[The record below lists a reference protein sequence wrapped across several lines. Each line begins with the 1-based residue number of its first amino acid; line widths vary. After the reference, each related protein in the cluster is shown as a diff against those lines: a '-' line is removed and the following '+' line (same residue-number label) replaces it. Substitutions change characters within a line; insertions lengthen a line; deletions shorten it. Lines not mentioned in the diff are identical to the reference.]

1 MNISRIRSGLV
12 SGLLTISTLLLCGNV
27 VVLLYGVFTRY
38 LVNHSP
44 FWMDELSRYL
54 IIGSVMLV
62 AGVVYLKDDHMRV
75 TVLQGMLKGKL
86 SKALQLYHWFIITGL
101 SSYVCYSSAM
111 YALSVSKFTTM
122 GLGISKSVPLMAI
135 PVGFGLLALVSLLMG
150 PFYHDKYKDSEQPS
164 C

>member
-12 SGLLTISTLLLCGNV
+12 SGLWTLSTLMLCGNV
-27 VVLLYGVFTRY
+27 IVLLYGVFARY

-54 IIGSVMLV
+54 IIGCVMLV

-75 TVLQGMLKGKL
+75 TVLQGVLKGKPRN
-86 SKALQLYHWFIITGL
+86 ALQVYHWIIITAL
-101 SSYVCYSSAM
+101 SAYVCYSSAM
-111 YALSVSKFTTM
+111 YALSVTKFTTM
-122 GLGISKSVPLMAI
+122 GLGISKSIPLMAI
-135 PVGFGLLALVSLLMG
+135 PIGFGLLAVISLLMG
-150 PFYHDKYKDSEQPS
+150 PFYHDKNKDSEQPV